1 MRNSLWAILRH
12 LEHSFYKE
20 FEIKR
25 SYNKIF
31 TRMKLVVLLT
41 LLLLATVRA
50 AEADDYNGPSEEDV
64 IVVDKDTLEPTIYS
78 SEDTWLL

>member
-1 MRNSLWAILRH
+1 
-12 LEHSFYKE
+12 
-20 FEIKR
+20 
-25 SYNKIF
+25 
-31 TRMKLVVLLT
+31 MKLVVLLT
-41 LLLLATVRA
+41 LLLLATVHA